1 MHVMWK
7 MVGGE
12 VLRLMPFGKVKSDW
26 DIMPFG
32 RVKLDC
38 DIMGRAGVLSQLS

>member
-12 VLRLMPFGKVKSDW
+12 LLRLMPFDKVESDCDIMPFGKVKSD
-26 DIMPFG
+26 
-32 RVKLDC
+32 C
-38 DIMGRAGVLSQLS
+38 DIMGRAGC